1 MRIQVNL
8 SEKMVKR
15 VDALAEDMGVSR
27 SAFCSLVIGQYVMNY
42 EKSVDALKSIGLSVL
57 QDEVKKGD

>member
-8 SEKMVKR
+8 SDNMVKR

-27 SAFCSLVIGQYVMNY
+27 SAFCSLIIGQYVMNY
-42 EKSVDALKSIGLSVL
+42 EKSVDVLKSVGLQL
-57 QDEVKKGD
+57 ANTQNEEQ